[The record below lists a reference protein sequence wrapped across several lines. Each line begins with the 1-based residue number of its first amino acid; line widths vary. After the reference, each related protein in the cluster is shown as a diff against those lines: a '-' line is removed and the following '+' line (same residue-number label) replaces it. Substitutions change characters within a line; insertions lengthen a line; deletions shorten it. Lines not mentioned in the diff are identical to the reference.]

1 MAIPS
6 RRLRGALEVVH
17 PQRLTAQLTRKDHAM
32 RTMASFIF
40 ISLDGFYEGPNG
52 ELDWPNVDQEFND
65 FAVRQLDEADT
76 LGFGRS
82 TYEHMAAYWP
92 TEQAMVNDPAITS
105 RMNDKEKLV
114 FSRTL
119 TDPTWSGTTAVSGEA
134 VDRVRELKAAPGKEI
149 LVIGSAHLTADLV
162 QAGVLEELRIMI
174 FPIVLGQGRSL
185 FENLTSRVSLDLLRV
200 RQFDS
205 GNVLLTYRPLPQ
217 P

>member
-1 MAIPS
+1 M
-6 RRLRGALEVVH
+6 
-17 PQRLTAQLTRKDHAM
+17 RKI
-32 RTMASFIF
+32 ASFIF
-40 ISLDGFYEGPNG
+40 ISLDGFYEGPGG
-52 ELDWPNVDQEFND
+52 ELDWPNVDAEFND
-65 FAVRQLDEADT
+65 FAVRQLDDADT
-76 LGFGRS
+76 LGFGRA

-119 TDPTWSGTTAVSGEA
+119 ADPTWSRTTAVRGEA
-134 VDRVRELKAAPGKEI
+134 VEHIPDLAAAPGREI

-162 QAGVLEELRIMI
+162 QAGILDELRIMI

-185 FENLTSRVSLDLLRV
+185 FEDLTRRISLELLRL

-205 GNVLLTYRPLPQ
+205 GNILLTYRPLPQ

>member
-1 MAIPS
+1 
-6 RRLRGALEVVH
+6 
-17 PQRLTAQLTRKDHAM
+17 M

-114 FSRTL
+114 FNQ
-119 TDPTWSGTTAVSGEA
+119 TA
-134 VDRVRELKAAPGKEI
+134 AAEGA
-149 LVIGSAHLTADLV
+149 LS
-162 QAGVLEELRIMI
+162 
-174 FPIVLGQGRSL
+174 S
-185 FENLTSRVSLDLLRV
+185 
-200 RQFDS
+200 
-205 GNVLLTYRPLPQ
+205 
-217 P
+217 